1 MSLPSFGVRCV
12 IYFGLHNI
20 QQWIYNHSISWK
32 DCAYNLLFSHSPF
45 PHFFCFLSILIY
57 RLTNWHWITNL
68 WWTPWRY
75 LVRYKRS
82 HKTCLLGTYNLLHK
96 IRWMHE
102 CLQHKRY
109 YSIDIQG
116 RKKLYLLEIFD
127 SWTRLWIV
135 AREGKTT
142 LGERNNM
149 NKSVKTGRSRF
160 SGLQVVRFVCSKEK
174 VRGRTM

>member
-1 MSLPSFGVRCV
+1 MPVFQVLYIVNIKLKSVCLYHLLGWDMSYTLGFT
-12 IYFGLHNI
+12 
-20 QQWIYNHSISWK
+20 IYNSERHSISWK

-127 SWTRLWIV
+127 SWTRLWN
-135 AREGKTT
+135 GFPNCCK
-142 LGERNNM
+142 
-149 NKSVKTGRSRF
+149 GRKNHLRW
-160 SGLQVVRFVCSKEK
+160 KEQYEQICK
-174 VRGRTM
+174 DRKE